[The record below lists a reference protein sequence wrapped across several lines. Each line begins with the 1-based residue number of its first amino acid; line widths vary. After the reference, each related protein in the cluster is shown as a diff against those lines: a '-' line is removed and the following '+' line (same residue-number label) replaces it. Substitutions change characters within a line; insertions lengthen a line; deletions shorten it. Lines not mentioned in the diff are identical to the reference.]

1 MMRLLYLLLSM
12 PLLAAPAQAEEGNAV
27 PAAEIF
33 ITPASAVVPI
43 TIIGEPPASA
53 SSELK
58 SNEPPPPVGTD
69 VEELRK
75 QQLQLAFRK
84 IELLRAEVKA
94 TMVEKGFLSSMF
106 SSAVK
111 PVDTNL
117 LAEMGS
123 FIDLFP
129 ELAETA
135 EIYHLKAQV
144 HKRIENYH
152 GAALDWLMLLA
163 TYPDSKFAAE
173 ANKGLKE
180 LSGNKLKKQ
189 AATIKAMTDKLGSL
203 SGERDQGVATFLSF
217 LGTLREADFAVP
229 IAAECAA
236 FLGHNRTYID
246 EDRIVHAQAHQQ
258 TLISNEVAA
267 YHFSKL
273 LALYPASPLRPDS
286 LLSLGTIQRKGLKL
300 YNQAAA
306 SFKAVIEKH
315 PDSEEAKQAYESLAN
330 MYDEDMHDYA
340 NATKT
345 YDAIV
350 ARYKDDPVV
359 LRGLQAQA
367 LIYQDKTSQPMQAIA
382 SYRKL
387 DQTFKGKEGLEALLK
402 AEKLALYT
410 IRDWKLSIEINER
423 IIAAHPD
430 HDEAVKA
437 LFNNAQIHEER
448 LKDHEEAIKLY
459 QELIDHYP
467 KHDLASDARK
477 RIKSLEEKK

>member
-1 MMRLLYLLLSM
+1 MMRLLCLLFCM
-12 PLLAAPAQAEEGNAV
+12 PLLAASVQAEEESAV
-27 PAAEIF
+27 PPTEVIIA
-33 ITPASAVVPI
+33 PAPLVVPI
-43 TIIGEPPASA
+43 TIIAEPPASA
-53 SSELK
+53 PSEPK
-58 SNEPPPPVGTD
+58 SNEPPPPVATD
-69 VEELRK
+69 AEKLRK

-84 IELLRAEVKA
+84 IELLHTAVKS

-106 SSAVK
+106 SSAVN

-123 FIDLFP
+123 FIDRFP

-152 GAALDWLMLLA
+152 AAALDWLMLLV

-173 ANKGLKE
+173 AHKGLKE

-189 AATIKAMTDKLGSL
+189 AATIKAMTEKLGSL
-203 SGERDQGVATFLSF
+203 GGERDQRVATFLIF

-236 FLGHNRTYID
+236 FLVHNRTYID

-267 YHFSKL
+267 YHFNKL

-286 LLSLGTIQRKGLKL
+286 LLSLGTIQRKGLKR
-300 YNQAAA
+300 YDQAAV

-315 PDSEEAKQAYESLAN
+315 PDSVEAKQAYESLAN
-330 MYDEDMHDYA
+330 MYDEDMHEYT

-350 ARYKDDPVV
+350 ARYQDDPVV
-359 LRGLQAQA
+359 LRGFQAQA
-367 LIYQDKTSQPMQAIA
+367 LIYQDKTNQPMQAIA

-387 DQTFKGKEGLEALLK
+387 AETFKGKEGLEALLK

-410 IRDWKLSIEINER
+410 VRDWKLSIEINER

-437 LFNNAQIHEER
+437 LFNNAQINEEK
-448 LKDHEEAIKLY
+448 LKDREEAIKLY
-459 QELIDHYP
+459 EDLIERHP
-467 KHDLASDARK
+467 KHGLASDAK
-477 RIKSLEEKK
+477 QRIKSLEQKK

>member
-1 MMRLLYLLLSM
+1 MMRLLCLLLCM
-12 PLLAAPAQAEEGNAV
+12 PLLAAPAQAEEESAV
-27 PAAEIF
+27 PPAEI
-33 ITPASAVVPI
+33 IIPPPPAVVPV
-43 TIIGEPPASA
+43 TIAAEPLAPAP
-53 SSELK
+53 SEK
-58 SNEPPPPVGTD
+58 KGAEPPPSVATD
-69 VEELRK
+69 AEKLRK
-75 QQLQLAFRK
+75 QQLHLSSGK
-84 IELLRAEVKA
+84 IELLRASVKA
-94 TMVEKGFLSSMF
+94 TTVEKGLLTSLF
-106 SSAVK
+106 SSAVN
-111 PVDTNL
+111 PMDTNL
-117 LAEMGS
+117 LAEMDS
-123 FIDLFP
+123 FIDVFP

-152 GAALDWLMLLA
+152 AAALDWLMLLA
-163 TYPDSKFAAE
+163 AYPDSKFAAD

-189 AATIKAMTDKLGSL
+189 AATIKTMTDKLGSL
-203 SGERDQGVATFLSF
+203 SGERDQRVATLLAF

-236 FLGHNRTYID
+236 FLVHNRTYID
-246 EDRIVHAQAHQQ
+246 EDRVVHAQAHQQ
-258 TLISNEVAA
+258 ALISNEVAA
-267 YHFSKL
+267 YHFNKL

-286 LLSLGTIQRKGLKL
+286 LLSLGTIQRKGLKQ
-300 YNQAAA
+300 YDQAAA

-315 PDSEEAKQAYESLAN
+315 PDADEARQAYESLAN
-330 MYDEDMHDYA
+330 MYDEDMHDYV

-367 LIYQDKTSQPMQAIA
+367 LIYQDKTSQPLQAIA

-387 DQTFKGKEGLEALLK
+387 DEIFKGKEGLQALLK

-410 IRDWKLSIEINER
+410 ARDWKLSIEINER
-423 IIAAHPD
+423 IIAAYPD
-430 HDEAVKA
+430 NDDAVKA
-437 LFNNAQIHEER
+437 LFNNAQIHEEK
-448 LKDHEEAIKLY
+448 LKDRDEAIKLY
-459 QELIDHYP
+459 QELIDQHP

-477 RIKSLEEKK
+477 RVKSLEEKK

>member
-1 MMRLLYLLLSM
+1 MTRLLFVLLGI
-12 PLLAAPAQAEEGNAV
+12 PLLAAPAQAEEGEAA
-27 PAAEIF
+27 PAPTIF
-33 ITPASAVVPI
+33 IAPASAVVPV
-43 TIIGEPPASA
+43 TISAEPPAPA
-53 SSELK
+53 TPELT
-58 SNEPPPPVGTD
+58 SNEPPAPVATD
-69 VEELRK
+69 AEKLHE
-75 QQLQLAFRK
+75 QQLQVSSRM

-94 TMVEKGFLSSMF
+94 TTVEKGFLSSMF

-117 LAEMGS
+117 LAEMDS
-123 FIDLFP
+123 FTDLFP

-135 EIYHLKAQV
+135 EVYHLKAQV
-144 HKRIENYH
+144 HKRIENFH
-152 GAALDWLMLLA
+152 AAALDWLMSLA
-163 TYPDSKFAAE
+163 AYPDSRFAAE

-189 AATIKAMTDKLGSL
+189 AATIKAMTDKLASL
-203 SGERDQGVATFLSF
+203 SGERDQRVAAFLIF

-236 FLGHNRTYID
+236 FLVHNRTYID

-258 TLISNEVAA
+258 ALISNEVAA

-273 LALYPASPLRPDS
+273 LALYPASPVRPDS
-286 LLSLGTIQRKGLKL
+286 LLSLGTIQRKGLKR
-300 YNQAAA
+300 YDQAAA

-315 PDSEEAKQAYESLAN
+315 PDSDEARQAYESLAN
-330 MYDEDMHDYA
+330 MYDEDMHDYT

-387 DQTFKGKEGLEALLK
+387 DEIFKGKEGLEALLK

-410 IRDWKLSIEINER
+410 VRDWKLSIEINER

-448 LKDHEEAIKLY
+448 LKDREEAIKLY
-459 QELIDHYP
+459 EDLIDRHP
-467 KHDLASDARK
+467 KHTLASDAGQ
-477 RIKSLEEKK
+477 RIKSLEKK